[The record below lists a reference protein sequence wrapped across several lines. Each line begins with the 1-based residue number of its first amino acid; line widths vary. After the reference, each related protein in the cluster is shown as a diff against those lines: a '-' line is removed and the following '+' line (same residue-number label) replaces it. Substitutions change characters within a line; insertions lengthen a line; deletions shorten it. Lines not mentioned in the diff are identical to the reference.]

1 MQLLRISEIDFASM
15 AAVFRYSRFRASA
28 VALVVLGMGILCL
41 LVGRGQFVGWERY
54 FIYYI
59 GAMLLL
65 ALFFLRGYVTARFR
79 DSNWLAQTAPAGIY
93 LKFHS
98 YLNYAWPDSDETVV
112 FIPYDE
118 IRSAGL
124 LTERV
129 ASTDPQGK
137 RMTLTNRYVEFDVA
151 GDVNEL
157 ANAISAERA
166 RPAPVEKH
174 WYGTSSTF
182 YSDFPVRVV
191 SPSFV
196 QVRWAAVPGRKQF
209 LRILRP
215 FVEIAPPLKLTED
228 LTKLASLTR
237 EQQSQRLR
245 ELDAAGQTVLAI
257 ATARRLYGCDL
268 SGAKALIENLRDVS
282 APSRKN

>member
-1 MQLLRISEIDFASM
+1 MQLLRISEIDFTSM
-15 AAVFRYSRFRASA
+15 AAVFRHSRFRATSTG
-28 VALVVLGMGILCL
+28 LVVLGMGILCL
-41 LVGRGQFVGWERY
+41 LVGRRQFAGWERY

-79 DSNWLAQTAPAGIY
+79 DSNWLAQTAPTGVY
-93 LKFHS
+93 LKFRS
-98 YLNYAWPDSDETVV
+98 YLNCALPDSDETVV

-129 ASTDPQGK
+129 ASTDPQGR
-137 RMTLTNRYVEFDVA
+137 RMTLTNRYVEFDVT

-166 RPAPVEKH
+166 RPAPAEKH
-174 WYGTSSTF
+174 WYGTSSTL
-182 YSDFPVRVV
+182 YNDFPVRVV

-196 QVRWAAVPGRKQF
+196 QVQWAAVPGRKQF
-209 LRILRP
+209 LRVLSP
-215 FVEIAPPLKLTED
+215 FVQVAPPVKLTED
-228 LTKLASLTR
+228 LIKLASLTR

-257 ATARRLYGCDL
+257 ATARRLYGYDL
-268 SGAKALIENLRDVS
+268 SGAKAFIENLRDVS
-282 APSRKN
+282 APNRSD